1 MLGDPTKLG
10 SFQETQQF
18 LKTLVHTMQQQ
29 SKLERHVSSVT
40 KLGGRG
46 AGGGGGSLVDRIK
59 GGLYLHEQFS
69 SLTQEEKDRVAK
81 YRTEAAK
88 KKKLKK
94 AEKEK
99 KRKLAKAQSEHQDD
113 ADGGESGGDDEPPS
127 ANAGAQFGSNGN
139 KGKKR
144 SKS

>member
-1 MLGDPTKLG
+1 
-10 SFQETQQF
+10 
-18 LKTLVHTMQQQ
+18 MQQQ

-40 KLGGRG
+40 KSGGRG

-59 GGLYLHEQFS
+59 GGSYSREQFS
-69 SLTQEEKDRVAK
+69 LLTQEEKDRVAK

-99 KRKLAKAQSEHQDD
+99 KRKLAKAQSECQED
-113 ADGGESGGDDEPPS
+113 ADAGKSGGDDKPPS

-139 KGKKR
+139 R
-144 SKS
+144 SKKTKSRS